1 MSPPS
6 PTPFSEAS
14 KPVRAFTYVF
24 AGLVGLAPL
33 SVALLSVRSAPFLG
47 GAALVAAQGLLITL
61 VALVPRLGERGTRHV
76 LYVLFGVGLLV
87 VLPALGIAVDAA
99 ADPCDRA
106 HCDPN
111 FRPLSFPGVLGL
123 VPVHAAAA
131 LAFFVSVRRPGAT
144 RPAVEASLVGAML
157 AGVVLH
163 LLLAVQFVPA
173 VPLAFFV
180 IPLPILT
187 PYLTVPLLLREV
199 VVRLRARGHDALVA
213 KAEAIARAASLKEPT
228 YREPAPLEIV
238 PETVVARPLHVP
250 LALRGLGVAQLV
262 VGAHAIVSAL
272 VLSRADAA
280 VVAFVETCGYPLSRL
295 PVPPPADCHYLCT
308 IAAQG
313 SPGLVRPF
321 RLGTRR
327 GRTIVVNRQLAVA
340 NAFEDLLHER
350 WPRFGRWARKTYD
363 ALAVPICGALSRRRW
378 LANALYLAMKPAEV
392 AFEIVL
398 LLGDP
403 GDPESRIERMYK

>member
-1 MSPPS
+1 MSPK
-6 PTPFSEAS
+6 PFAEAS
-14 KPVRAFTYVF
+14 PLVRALTYLF
-24 AGLVGLAPL
+24 AGFVGLAPL
-33 SVALLSVRSAPFLG
+33 PVALLALSNVPLLG
-47 GAALVAAQGLLITL
+47 VAAIVATVGLSGGLL
-61 VALVPRLGERGTRHV
+61 ALVPRLGARGTRHV
-76 LYVLFGVGLLV
+76 VYVLFGVAVLV
-87 VLPALGIAVDAA
+87 VLPLLGIAVDAA
-99 ADPCDRA
+99 ADACDGGR
-106 HCDPN
+106 CDPN

-123 VPVHAAAA
+123 VPVHAVCA
-131 LAFFVSVRRPGAT
+131 LAFFVSVRRPDAT
-144 RPAVEASLVGAML
+144 RPAVEAALVGAML

-163 LLLAVQFVPA
+163 VLLGVQFVPA
-173 VPLAFFV
+173 VPLAFFL

-187 PYLTVPLLLREV
+187 PYLTVPLLLREAF
-199 VVRLRARGHDALVA
+199 VRLRARGHDALVA
-213 KAEAIARAASLKEPT
+213 KAEAAVREAALKEPS
-228 YREPAPLEIV
+228 YREPAPLEV
-238 PETVVARPLHVP
+238 VAAPVVARPMHVP

-313 SPGLVRPF
+313 SPGLVRPY

-327 GRTIVVNRQLAVA
+327 GQAIVVNRQLAVA

-392 AFEIVL
+392 AFELVL
-398 LLGDP
+398 LLADP
-403 GDPESRIERMYK
+403 GDPESRVERMYK

>member
-1 MSPPS
+1 MSPKPFAESS
-6 PTPFSEAS
+6 PL
-14 KPVRAFTYVF
+14 VRALTYLF

-33 SVALLSVRSAPFLG
+33 PVAFLALSNVPLLGVG
-47 GAALVAAQGLLITL
+47 ALVATVSLCGGLLT
-61 VALVPRLGERGTRHV
+61 LVPRLGARGTRHV
-76 LYVLFGVGLLV
+76 VYVLFGVALLV
-87 VLPALGIAVDAA
+87 VLPLLGIAVDAA
-99 ADPCDRA
+99 ADPCNGGR
-106 HCDPN
+106 CDPN

-123 VPVHAAAA
+123 VPVHAASA

-144 RPAVEASLVGAML
+144 RPVVEASLVGAML

-163 LLLAVQFVPA
+163 VLLGVQFVPA

-213 KAEAIARAASLKEPT
+213 KAEARAREASLKEPT
-228 YREPAPLEIV
+228 YREPAPLEIA
-238 PETVVARPLHVP
+238 PETVVARPLDVP

-392 AFEIVL
+392 VFELVL

-403 GDPESRIERMYK
+403 GDPESRVERMYK